1 MKWILGASNQHNPR
15 AAQFHPVVF
24 ISIPKGFSREAR
36 SWHSLCVPAH
46 GHRQG
51 SSIWS
56 CSVTF
61 CFLYNCIHVTEL
73 LKVIEPLSDLLRV
86 FRSYRVPV
94 CLWHCFHSPCP
105 SHALVSH
112 PDTFSL
118 VLSTWAVGAAF
129 PSLSP
134 SELQRLALLHP
145 PSPQLFPA
153 RPDSQ
158 LTATHAVPKT
168 SSSAMVNHMHWWNLI
183 EAVFSPSPPSA
194 PMGNCS
200 QANHGESQLRC
211 SIWWHWLYV
220 TGPRSCFTWSLF
232 YLWCL
237 HLQIYIYCF
246 CIRAA

>member
-1 MKWILGASNQHNPR
+1 MKWIFGASNQHNPR

-94 CLWHCFHSPCP
+94 FVCDTAFTLSACHMHWCYILTPPLWDWVPG
-105 SHALVSH
+105 
-112 PDTFSL
+112 
-118 VLSTWAVGAAF
+118 AVGAAF

-134 SELQRLALLHP
+134 SELQKASSAAP
-145 PSPQLFPA
+145 TFP
-153 RPDSQ
+153 
-158 LTATHAVPKT
+158 TAVP
-168 SSSAMVNHMHWWNLI
+168 
-183 EAVFSPSPPSA
+183 
-194 PMGNCS
+194 C
-200 QANHGESQLRC
+200 Q
-211 SIWWHWLYV
+211 
-220 TGPRSCFTWSLF
+220 TWFPINS
-232 YLWCL
+232 
-237 HLQIYIYCF
+237 
-246 CIRAA
+246 